1 VPEVTVEKPEHDMT
15 QEENNQLSTREKA
28 IIRLVAQA
36 KARKTIAAEL
46 KVSIHTVDTHLRH
59 IHLKTNTHSL
69 SELVLWA
76 MNRRRDHFLP
86 TYK

>member
-1 VPEVTVEKPEHDMT
+1 MREAP
-15 QEENNQLSTREKA
+15 ENNRLSSREKA

-36 KARKTIAAEL
+36 KCRKIIAKEL

-69 SELVLWA
+69 PELVVWEMTRLS
-76 MNRRRDHFLP
+76 RQPLH
-86 TYK
+86 TY